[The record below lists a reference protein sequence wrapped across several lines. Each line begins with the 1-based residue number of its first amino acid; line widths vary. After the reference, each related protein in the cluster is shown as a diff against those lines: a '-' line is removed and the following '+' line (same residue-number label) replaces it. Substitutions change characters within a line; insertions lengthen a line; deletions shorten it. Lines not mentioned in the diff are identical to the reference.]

1 MKTDLH
7 ESFLKLVRLGIGT
20 SSDVSFQ
27 ESKEWKVL
35 KTIALEQGLLGVMMD
50 GIEHLPLERRPAK
63 KDLLQ
68 WIGLVIQEEQKYAVR
83 DKVAKEVALLLHAKG
98 IRTYVL
104 KGTIVAECYPKPE
117 HRVSSDMDCFL
128 VSESGEH
135 EQTWEKGNVAME
147 EAGFDVERGF
157 YKNSSFYLPGLM
169 VENHLY
175 MVPFRGNKRLAELE
189 RLLESWIQKDEEV
202 NKIEGTM
209 LYRPPV
215 MASALFL
222 IEHAYSHFLH
232 EGLTWR
238 HILDW
243 MMFSQRHQEE
253 INWEVLDAGIDEF
266 GGRKFY
272 NSYYRLGKYLVGEL
286 SADDLQF
293 VDKLMMKDVWAPL
306 DLHKTLQG
314 VKGKLALVGNTW
326 RARWKYHYFA
336 EINWLQALW
345 IQAYGVLFDKHPKLD

>member
-7 ESFLKLVRLGIGT
+7 ESFLKNVRLGIGT

-128 VSESGEH
+128 SRHGRKE
-135 EQTWEKGNVAME
+135 M
-147 EAGFDVERGF
+147 
-157 YKNSSFYLPGLM
+157 LPW
-169 VENHLY
+169 
-175 MVPFRGNKRLAELE
+175 KRLAL
-189 RLLESWIQKDEEV
+189 
-202 NKIEGTM
+202 M
-209 LYRPPV
+209 LKEDFTRTVHSIY
-215 MASALFL
+215 
-222 IEHAYSHFLH
+222 
-232 EGLTWR
+232 
-238 HILDW
+238 LD
-243 MMFSQRHQEE
+243 
-253 INWEVLDAGIDEF
+253 
-266 GGRKFY
+266 
-272 NSYYRLGKYLVGEL
+272 
-286 SADDLQF
+286 
-293 VDKLMMKDVWAPL
+293 
-306 DLHKTLQG
+306 
-314 VKGKLALVGNTW
+314 
-326 RARWKYHYFA
+326 
-336 EINWLQALW
+336 
-345 IQAYGVLFDKHPKLD
+345 